1 MPGAHSHTFGEGV
14 VGIRH
19 DAGGGGTH
27 RLLFAH
33 GQLNLTAHLYH
44 MAKRTRGQGFHLQS
58 GCFGLLFGKM
68 DFITMLVCMFFF
80 FVFVFVG
87 VSGAIG
93 EQ

>member
-1 MPGAHSHTFGEGV
+1 
-14 VGIRH
+14 
-19 DAGGGGTH
+19 
-27 RLLFAH
+27 
-33 GQLNLTAHLYH
+33 

-87 VSGAIG
+87 VSVAIG